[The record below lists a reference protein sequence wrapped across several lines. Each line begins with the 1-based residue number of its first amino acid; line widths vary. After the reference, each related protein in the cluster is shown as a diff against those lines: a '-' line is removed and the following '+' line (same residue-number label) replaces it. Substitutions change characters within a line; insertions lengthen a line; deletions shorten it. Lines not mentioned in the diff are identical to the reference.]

1 MKAEPAAPKKYENK
15 HSPPLLDAPCSVASS
30 PTIPVKTYFNAEA
43 DKATILSDNQNKSGI
58 YKWKNQINDKRYIG
72 SSINL
77 SERLKFYYS
86 NSSMEALLKR
96 SKSHIC
102 SAILKHGRSNFSL
115 EILEYC
121 LPDKCLEREGFY
133 HKKRNPEYNI
143 AQDPTAPMSGHN
155 HSEESKTK
163 ISDANTGEKNPM
175 FGKNHS
181 EKTKTIMSEAKTGE
195 NNPMYGKNHSDNT
208 KRKISD
214 AQPTNIKIEVTDI
227 TNNTT
232 ICCDSIRET
241 ARVLNIP
248 VQAISNYF
256 IRNQQKPYKGIY
268 TFKKL

>member
-1 MKAEPAAPKKYENK
+1 M
-15 HSPPLLDAPCSVASS
+15 
-30 PTIPVKTYFNAEA
+30 
-43 DKATILSDNQNKSGI
+43 
-58 YKWKNQINDKRYIG
+58 
-72 SSINL
+72 

-121 LPDKCLEREGFY
+121 LPDKCLEREVFY